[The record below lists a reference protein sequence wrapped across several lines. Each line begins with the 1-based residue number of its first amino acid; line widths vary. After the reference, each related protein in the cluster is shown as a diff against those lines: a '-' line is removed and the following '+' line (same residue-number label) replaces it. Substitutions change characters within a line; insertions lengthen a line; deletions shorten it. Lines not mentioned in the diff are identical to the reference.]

1 MNLSFYW
8 IAVYVALC
16 VWLVAGWRMVYQ
28 SIVGAKVSFSSTS
41 FFSLKDLFLHLIF
54 LTLSILGYLGA
65 FSAAAYVVQEMP
77 GGFISRDLFG
87 KSQES
92 LLMIQAI
99 GTPCAALFLWF
110 LHSLLPEGMKKRIAS
125 SSNTWKEWIKGV
137 GLGMLL
143 WPALASL
150 VWLLQ
155 LVVSFYHLPMQQHV
169 VEALLG
175 LADRPLFLTVMI
187 IEIVLVVAFIEELL
201 FRGYLLSFLKG
212 TIHPFLAYVLSSLLF
227 AWMHYSVTQQASN
240 YAFLPALFLFGLCS
254 ALIRE
259 KSSLARIVGLHSGV
273 NAVSILFL
281 FSGVL
286 R

>member
-8 IAVYVALC
+8 VAVYVALC
-16 VWLVAGWRMVYQ
+16 VWLVAGWRVVYQ
-28 SIVGAKVSFSSTS
+28 SIVGAKSSFSSNA
-41 FFSLKDLFLHLIF
+41 FFSLKDLFLHLLF
-54 LTLSILGYLGA
+54 LALAVLGYLGA
-65 FSAAAYVVQEMP
+65 FSAAAYVVKEMP

-92 LLMIQAI
+92 LFMTQAI
-99 GTPCAALFLWF
+99 GIPCAVLFLWF
-110 LHSLLPEGMKKRIAS
+110 LNSLLPEGMKKRIVS
-125 SSNTWKEWIKGV
+125 SSNTWQEWIKGF

-155 LVVSFYHLPMQQHV
+155 LVVSFYHIPVQQHV

-175 LADRPLFLTVMI
+175 LQDRPLFLVVMMV
-187 IEIVLVVAFIEELL
+187 EIVFFVAFVEELL
-201 FRGYLLSFLKG
+201 FRGYLLSFLRG

-240 YAFLPALFLFGLCS
+240 YAFLPALFLFGLCA

-259 KSSLARIVGLHSGV
+259 KSSLTRIVGLHSGV
-273 NAVSILFL
+273 NAVSLLFL